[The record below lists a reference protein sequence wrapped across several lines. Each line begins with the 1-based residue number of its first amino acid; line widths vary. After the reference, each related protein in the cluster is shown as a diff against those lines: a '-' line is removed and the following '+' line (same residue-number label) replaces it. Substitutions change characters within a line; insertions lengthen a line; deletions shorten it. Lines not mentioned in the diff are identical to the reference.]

1 MTIRLHPIGIALPG
15 LLLLAGCAVGP
26 DYQRPEL
33 DAPGPVDAEA
43 VHEHHQALADWW
55 QRFDDPVLDTL
66 IEQTISDNLDIR
78 AALARTA
85 EARARAGLASA
96 ERLPTVSAQAEA
108 TRDRSPPAI
117 FPLDVPGVGATTSN
131 TFSVVG
137 MLDWEVDL
145 WGRLARAREAALAQL
160 EQSRYAHH
168 AVYLGIV
175 TEVVHQYFALRA
187 AEQQLR
193 ITERTLESRQRT
205 LALERIRFDAGEA
218 DELALR
224 QAQTQLETT
233 RAQLPARRARVRQ
246 LEGVLAVL
254 VGKTPN
260 ELMGEIALA
269 EGNIRAI
276 RLPEVHLDEL
286 PASLIERRPDIR
298 AAEAGLAGATAGVG
312 AAEAA
317 RLPGLS
323 LGAMLGSLARDES
336 DLFSSDATAWGVG
349 ASLFGPVFD
358 FGRSRSRIEVA
369 EALREQAELNWR
381 ASVQIAFNEVRSAL
395 ITLESATETTE
406 AVERQVE
413 VIART
418 EELAEI
424 RYREGLV
431 GFIELLDA
439 RRNLLEAELALSEA
453 QREQLTAAAT
463 LFKALGG
470 GWTDDRNRD

>member
-1 MTIRLHPIGIALPG
+1 MNRRLHQNALVLTG

-33 DAPGPVDAEA
+33 EAPAPVDTEQVRA
-43 VHEHHQALADWW
+43 HQQALVDWW
-55 QRFDDPVLDTL
+55 QRFDDPVLDDL
-66 IEQTISDNLDIR
+66 IERATSDNLEIR
-78 AALARTA
+78 AALARLS
-85 EARARAGLASA
+85 EARARAGLARA
-96 ERLPTVSAQAEA
+96 ERLPTVAAQAEA
-108 TRDRSPPAI
+108 ARERTPATA
-117 FPLDVPGVGATTSN
+117 FPIDIPGAGATTAN

-145 WGRLARAREAALAQL
+145 WGRLTREREAALAQL
-160 EQSRYAHH
+160 EQSRHAHD

-175 TEVVHQYFALRA
+175 TEVVHNYFALRS

-205 LALERIRFDAGEA
+205 LELEQIRFDAGEA

-233 RAQLPARRARVRQ
+233 RAQLPARKALVSQ
-246 LEGVLAVL
+246 LEGALGIL
-254 VGKTPN
+254 VGMTPD

-269 EGNIRAI
+269 EGSIREI
-276 RLPEVHLDEL
+276 RVPELDLDDL

-298 AAEAGLAGATAGVG
+298 AAEAGLMAATAGIGV
-312 AAEAA
+312 AEAA

-323 LGAMLGSLARDES
+323 LGAMLGSIASDQS
-336 DLFSSDATAWGVG
+336 DLFSTGATAWNAG
-349 ASLFGPVFD
+349 ASLFGPVYD

-395 ITLESATETTE
+395 ITLESATETIA

-439 RRNLLEAELALSEA
+439 RRNLLDAELALSEA

-470 GWTDDRNRD
+470 GWTVED